1 MSDRAVLGAADVSDA
16 ELAAMVA
23 RSLGVDAVEL
33 VESSAEVAPYDLEAL
48 TTAGRYWVRGSARHT
63 DGDSPFC
70 FYVKV
75 VQSWERSPLFAWV
88 PEEMRELALA
98 SVPWRREPE
107 VYRSDLASRLPA
119 GLSMP
124 VAYAVVEID
133 DLSAAIW
140 LQAIDVLDVEWDV
153 DRFAE
158 AAYLLGRLAASRAVA
173 PLGAIGDVGN
183 VPRGYHGGRLA
194 TQVVPA
200 LLSEELWKHPL
211 MAAAFGEPLRAD
223 LRAAATAMPAY
234 LDELDSM
241 PVGTIH
247 GDACRRNLLVSRAV
261 PHGFVLIDY
270 GFWGRAPLGFDL
282 SQLLIGDVQTGER
295 AASDLPAMEG
305 ACLTSYHRGL
315 QDEGVDV
322 DPDRLRRAHALL
334 MLEFAGLTSVP
345 FELLEAPPTDEGLRI
360 ATERA
365 AAARFMLDLVADTA

>member
-1 MSDRAVLGAADVSDA
+1 MSDRAILGAADISDVA
-16 ELAAMVA
+16 LAAMVA
-23 RSLGVDAVEL
+23 QNLGVDAVEL
-33 VESSAEVAPYDLEAL
+33 VESSAEIAPYDLEAL
-48 TTAGRYWVRGSARHT
+48 TTAGRYWVRGSARHA
-63 DGDSPFC
+63 DGQSPFC

-75 VQSWERSPLFAWV
+75 VQTWERSPFFAWV

-107 VYRSDLASRLPA
+107 VYRSDLASRLPV
-119 GLSMP
+119 GLRMP

-140 LQAIDVLDVEWDV
+140 LQAIDVLDVEWEAE
-153 DRFAE
+153 RFAA
-158 AAYLLGRLAASRAVA
+158 AAYLLGRLAASPAVA

-194 TQVVPA
+194 TQVLPA
-200 LLSEELWKHPL
+200 LLSEDLWKHPL
-211 MAAAFGEPLRAD
+211 LAAAFDESLRAD
-223 LRAAATAMPAY
+223 LQAAAHAMPNY

-241 PVGTIH
+241 QVGTIH
-247 GDACRRNLLVSRAV
+247 GDACPRNLLVSGAD

-270 GFWGRAPLGFDL
+270 GFWGRGPMGFDL

-295 AASDLPAMEG
+295 EASSLPALDR
-305 ACLTSYHRGL
+305 ACLTSYHQGL
-315 QDEGVDV
+315 HDEGVDV
-322 DPDRLRRAHALL
+322 DVDLLRRAHALL
-334 MLEFAGLTSVP
+334 MLEFAGLSSVP
-345 FELLEAPPTDEGLRI
+345 FELLEAAPTDEGLRI